1 FADEAA
7 RTRAVE
13 HPNVV
18 RVLDFGRD
26 DDGTLYLVMERL
38 AGEDLAARLRR
49 VGRLDE
55 AEVRRLGAA
64 VADGM
69 QAAHARGIIHRDLK
83 PANILLLAD
92 GQPKIVDFGIAKL
105 LATDAAATGPG
116 MGTPHYMAPEQL
128 TEGAVA
134 PGVDIW
140 ALGVTLFEAATG
152 SLPFTGF
159 ADGRCPQ
166 LVDAAPRPGERAPL
180 SAGLEALILQ
190 CLQKSP
196 AQRPATMREIAGRLR
211 QDDDAALERSTVPL
225 TPPLRVE
232 PASAPPRRR
241 WTVRI
246 ATAAVVL
253 AGASLATWRL
263 QRSAEP
269 PAPIVTAP
277 AVATS
282 PPIAMP
288 ITPPPIATPPS
299 PSPPPPAPTPAV
311 HHPRSRHHA
320 AAHKLRSR
328 VYGEKLD

>member
-1 FADEAA
+1 
-7 RTRAVE
+7 
-13 HPNVV
+13 
-18 RVLDFGRD
+18 
-26 DDGTLYLVMERL
+26 
-38 AGEDLAARLRR
+38 
-49 VGRLDE
+49 
-55 AEVRRLGAA
+55 
-64 VADGM
+64 
-69 QAAHARGIIHRDLK
+69 
-83 PANILLLAD
+83 
-92 GQPKIVDFGIAKL
+92 
-105 LATDAAATGPG
+105 
-116 MGTPHYMAPEQL
+116 
-128 TEGAVA
+128 

-196 AQRPATMREIAGRLR
+196 AQRPATMREIAERLR

-225 TPPLRVE
+225 TPALRVE

-263 QRSAEP
+263 QHGAAP
-269 PAPIVTAP
+269 PAAITTAP
-277 AVATS
+277 PVATATPTA
-282 PPIAMP
+282 PPIA
-288 ITPPPIATPPS
+288 TPAPIATPPS
-299 PSPPPPAPTPAV
+299 PPPPAPAPAV
-311 HHPRSRHHA
+311 RHPRSRHH